1 VSGLLEVQHAHK
13 TFCSGAGPRRRRVVA
28 LDDVSLKVGE
38 GEIVALVGESGSGK
52 STLGRAV
59 VGLERLDAGKAMFH
73 GVEYAHMSE
82 RAMRKLRPQM
92 HLVLQDPYQSL
103 HPGMRVATAVA
114 EPLEIAGTGNAKSP
128 KVAAALEEVGLTPAA
143 TLGDLALPEPLE
155 IAGTGN
161 AKSPKV
167 AAALEEVG
175 LTPAATFLDRY
186 PHQLSGGQRQ
196 RVVLA
201 RALVGR
207 PRLVVADEP
216 TSMVDATLRAG
227 IVALIRR
234 LRDRFGIAFL
244 VITHDLDMAA
254 AVAEEVAVMQKGR
267 LVECGPTPKV
277 FSAPSDD
284 YTKTLLKAAAE
295 VGRLDVAD

>member
-1 VSGLLEVQHAHK
+1 MSTLLDVQHACK
-13 TFCSGAGPRRRRVVA
+13 TFRSGTGSRRRRVMA
-28 LDDVSLKVGE
+28 LDDVSLSVEE

-59 VGLERLDAGKAMFH
+59 VGLERLDDGKALFA
-73 GVEYAHMSE
+73 GVEYACMSE
-82 RAMRKLRPQM
+82 RSLRRLRPQM

-103 HPGMRVATAVA
+103 HPGMRIATAVA
-114 EPLEIAGTGNAKSP
+114 EPLEIAGTGDAKSP
-128 KVAAALEEVGLTPAA
+128 KVAEALEEVGLRPA
-143 TLGDLALPEPLE
+143 
-155 IAGTGN
+155 
-161 AKSPKV
+161 SQ
-167 AAALEEVG
+167 
-175 LTPAATFLDRY
+175 FLDRY

-227 IVALIRR
+227 IVALIRQ
-234 LRDRFGIAFL
+234 LRDRHGIAFL

-254 AVAEEVAVMQKGR
+254 AVAEQVAVMQRGR
-267 LVECGPTPKV
+267 LVECGATPAV
-277 FSAPSDD
+277 FAAPSHD
-284 YTKTLLKAAAE
+284 YTKTLLRAAAE
-295 VGRLDVAD
+295 VGRLDTAD